1 MGPYIVIAPGI
12 AMPHARPEDGVK
24 QVCMS
29 LITLKE
35 PVKFGNETNDPVKL
49 VIEFGAIDNHTHLQ
63 ALSQLMN
70 LFTSKKYTES
80 VINTLNINE
89 VLKII
94 NNCSNMEVNIE

>member
-1 MGPYIVIAPGI
+1 
-12 AMPHARPEDGVK
+12 VK